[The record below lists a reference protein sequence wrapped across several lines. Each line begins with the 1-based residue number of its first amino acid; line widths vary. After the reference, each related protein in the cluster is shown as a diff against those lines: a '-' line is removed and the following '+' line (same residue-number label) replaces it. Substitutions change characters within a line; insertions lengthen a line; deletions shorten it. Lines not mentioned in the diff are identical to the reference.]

1 MATGSVIDELVVNLQ
16 LNVENFN
23 QRLRQIEDNLT
34 RTRNLTEDNARRV
47 NSANESMVD
56 GFLTLAGKAGKVI
69 AGLVAGNAIKNF
81 TTGMIQSGEALY
93 NFSLRTGQTIKDVA
107 VLKNALEN
115 LGLSAESGLSELNN
129 LVSSAAKLQM
139 GLPGYEQAAR
149 FASLGISLRD
159 EDGNIKSG
167 EEILRSV
174 NKWLA
179 QTEGVGDDPATAAR
193 KTQKLQYLGLSS
205 FDLLLRKSPKEFD
218 EYLAKHRQ
226 FQDQAEQQA
235 KTSATLAN
243 SARDFKKALTSTSD
257 NISVFI
263 NKFFSALMDGL
274 TLFLDWLPGI
284 GGNLSSAEKR
294 KIRRRGRQSIYELS
308 GGKIDL
314 RSDKDKWVAYTQEKK
329 DLEAKHKRIISGSQV
344 GSISEKDKEEA
355 RKTKKQIQRR
365 QQNLKLER
373 RQQNLKLER
382 RQQNLN
388 DVGVFGLIGQLE
400 SRSNYNTMAG
410 GGNKKQLTSMTIN
423 EVLQYQNSRGKN
435 MKAAGKWQI
444 MPNTLRGLKKSMN
457 LTGDELFTPEMQD
470 RMAFELAMNRKG
482 YRQFA
487 NATGAEK
494 LALMGAA
501 QNDLAKEWASMPMAN
516 DAEGMHRLKQ
526 LRSKF
531 QQDLTKGAKVSKRGR
546 QIANMSDAELQTLLN
561 SGASYY
567 EGIATNKALTSRTNA
582 ERVLMKGNHSNSFV
596 AQQQG
601 NSIHI
606 NNVNVTTD
614 TSNAENVARGMKSAI
629 NSQFAKGLV

>member
-47 NSANESMVD
+47 NSANESMAD

-129 LVSSAAKLQM
+129 LVNSAAKLQM

-355 RKTKKQIQRR
+355 RKTKKQL
-365 QQNLKLER
+365 QQ
-373 RQQNLKLER
+373 

-400 SRSNYNTMAG
+400 SRNGYNTMAG

-423 EVLQYQNSRGKN
+423 EVLQYQNSRGTN

-487 NATGAEK
+487 NATGDEK

-516 DAEGMHRLKQ
+516 DAEGMNRLKQ

-567 EGIATNKALTSRTNA
+567 EGIATNKALTSRANA
-582 ERVLMKGNHSNSFV
+582 ERVLMQGNHSNSFV

>member
-47 NSANESMVD
+47 NSANESMAD

-115 LGLSAESGLSELNN
+115 LGLSAESGLSELNS

-355 RKTKKQIQRR
+355 RKTKKQIQ
-365 QQNLKLER
+365 
-373 RQQNLKLER
+373 
-382 RQQNLN
+382 QQNLN

-400 SRSNYNTMAG
+400 SRSDYNTMAG

-423 EVLQYQNSRGKN
+423 EVLQYQNSRGTN
-435 MKAAGKWQI
+435 MKAAGKWEI
-444 MPNTLRGLKKSMN
+444 MLNSFRGLKKSMN
-457 LTGDELFTPEMQD
+457 LRGDELFTPEMQD

-516 DAEGMHRLKQ
+516 DAEGMNRLKQ

-567 EGIATNKALTSRTNA
+567 EGIATNKALTSRANA
-582 ERVLMKGNHSNSFV
+582 ERVLMQGNHSNSFV
-596 AQQQG
+596 AQQQQQG

>member
-47 NSANESMVD
+47 NSANESMAD

-159 EDGNIKSG
+159 EYGNIKSG

-284 GGNLSSAEKR
+284 GGNLSGAEKR

-355 RKTKKQIQRR
+355 RKTKKQIQ
-365 QQNLKLER
+365 Q
-373 RQQNLKLER
+373 

-400 SRSNYNTMAG
+400 SRSDYNTMAG

-567 EGIATNKALTSRTNA
+567 EGIATNKALTSRANA
-582 ERVLMKGNHSNSFV
+582 ERVLMQGNHSNSFV

>member
-47 NSANESMVD
+47 NSANESMAD

-243 SARDFKKALTSTSD
+243 SARDFKKALTATSD

-355 RKTKKQIQRR
+355 RKIKR
-365 QQNLKLER
+365 QLE
-373 RQQNLKLER
+373 Q

-400 SRSNYNTMAG
+400 SRSDYNTMAG

-423 EVLQYQNSRGKN
+423 EVLQYQNSRGAN

-567 EGIATNKALTSRTNA
+567 EGIATNKALTSRANA
-582 ERVLMKGNHSNSFV
+582 ERVLMQGNHSNSFV
-596 AQQQG
+596 AQQQQG

>member
-1 MATGSVIDELVVNLQ
+1 MATGSGVIDELVVNLQ

-47 NSANESMVD
+47 NSANESMAD

-81 TTGMIQSGEALY
+81 TVGMIQSGEALY

-179 QTEGVGDDPATAAR
+179 QTEGTGDDPATAAR

-243 SARDFKKALTSTSD
+243 SARDFKKALTATSD

-355 RKTKKQIQRR
+355 RKTKKQL
-365 QQNLKLER
+365 QQ
-373 RQQNLKLER
+373 
-382 RQQNLN
+382 QQNLN

-400 SRSNYNTMAG
+400 SRSDYNTMAG

-423 EVLQYQNSRGKN
+423 EVLQYQKSRGRN

-457 LTGDELFTPEMQD
+457 LTGEELFTPEMQD

-487 NATGAEK
+487 KATGDEK

-546 QIANMSDAELQTLLN
+546 QIANMSDTELQTLLN

-567 EGIATNKALTSRTNA
+567 EGIATNKALTSRANA
-582 ERVLMKGNHSNSFV
+582 ERVLMKGNYPNNFV
-596 AQQQG
+596 AQQQQG

>member
-47 NSANESMVD
+47 NSANESMAD

-284 GGNLSSAEKR
+284 GGNLSGAEKR

-355 RKTKKQIQRR
+355 RKTKKQIQ
-365 QQNLKLER
+365 Q
-373 RQQNLKLER
+373 

-400 SRSNYNTMAG
+400 SRSDYNTMAG

-423 EVLQYQNSRGKN
+423 EVLQYQNSRGTN

-567 EGIATNKALTSRTNA
+567 EGIATNKALTSRANA
-582 ERVLMKGNHSNSFV
+582 ERVLMQGNHSNSFV

>member
-1 MATGSVIDELVVNLQ
+1 MATGSGVIDELVVNLQ

-47 NSANESMVD
+47 NSANESMAD

-355 RKTKKQIQRR
+355 RKTKKQL
-365 QQNLKLER
+365 QQ
-373 RQQNLKLER
+373 QQ
-382 RQQNLN
+382 QQNLN

-400 SRSNYNTMAG
+400 SRSDYNTMAG
-410 GGNKKQLTSMTIN
+410 GGSKKQLTSMTIN
-423 EVLQYQNSRGKN
+423 EVLQYQNSRGTN

-487 NATGAEK
+487 NATGDEK

-582 ERVLMKGNHSNSFV
+582 ERVLMQGNHSNSFV
-596 AQQQG
+596 AQQQQQQG

>member
-1 MATGSVIDELVVNLQ
+1 MATGSGVIDELVVNLQ

-47 NSANESMVD
+47 NSANESMAD

-129 LVSSAAKLQM
+129 LVNSAAKLQM

-355 RKTKKQIQRR
+355 RKTKR
-365 QQNLKLER
+365 QLKPLEQ

-400 SRSNYNTMAG
+400 SRNGYNTMAG

-457 LTGDELFTPEMQD
+457 LTGEELFTPEMQD

-487 NATGAEK
+487 KATGDEK
-494 LALMGAA
+494 IALMGAA

-567 EGIATNKALTSRTNA
+567 EGIATNKALTSRANA

>member
-47 NSANESMVD
+47 NSANESMAD

-115 LGLSAESGLSELNN
+115 LGLSAESGLSELNS

-355 RKTKKQIQRR
+355 RKTKRQLQHKEEARKTKKQT
-365 QQNLKLER
+365 QQ
-373 RQQNLKLER
+373 

-400 SRSNYNTMAG
+400 SRSDYNTMAG
-410 GGNKKQLTSMTIN
+410 GENKKQLTSMTIN
-423 EVLQYQNSRGKN
+423 EVLQYQNSRGRN

-457 LTGDELFTPEMQD
+457 LTGEELFTPEMQD

-487 NATGAEK
+487 NATGNEK

-516 DAEGMHRLKQ
+516 DAEGMSRLKQ

-567 EGIATNKALTSRTNA
+567 EGIATNKALTSRANA
-582 ERVLMKGNHSNSFV
+582 ERVLMQGNHSNSFV
-596 AQQQG
+596 AQQQQQG

>member
-47 NSANESMVD
+47 NSANESMAD

-355 RKTKKQIQRR
+355 RKTKKQIQ
-365 QQNLKLER
+365 Q
-373 RQQNLKLER
+373 

-400 SRSNYNTMAG
+400 SRSDYNTMAG

-567 EGIATNKALTSRTNA
+567 EGIATNKALTSRANA
-582 ERVLMKGNHSNSFV
+582 ERVLMQGNHSNSFV

>member
-47 NSANESMVD
+47 NSANESMAD

-129 LVSSAAKLQM
+129 LVNSAAKLQM

-355 RKTKKQIQRR
+355 RKTKKQL
-365 QQNLKLER
+365 QQ
-373 RQQNLKLER
+373 

-400 SRSNYNTMAG
+400 SRSDYNTMAG

-423 EVLQYQNSRGKN
+423 EVLQYQNSRGTN

-487 NATGAEK
+487 NATGEEK

-516 DAEGMHRLKQ
+516 DAEGMNRLKQ

-567 EGIATNKALTSRTNA
+567 EGIATNKALTSRANA
-582 ERVLMKGNHSNSFV
+582 ERVLMQGNHSNSLITQQ
-596 AQQQG
+596 QQQG

>member
-47 NSANESMVD
+47 NSANESMAD

-243 SARDFKKALTSTSD
+243 SARDFKKALTATSD

-344 GSISEKDKEEA
+344 GTISEKDKEEA
-355 RKTKKQIQRR
+355 RKTKRQLQHKEEARKTKKQIQ
-365 QQNLKLER
+365 Q
-373 RQQNLKLER
+373 

-400 SRSNYNTMAG
+400 SRSDYNTMAG

-423 EVLQYQNSRGKN
+423 EVLQYQNSRGTN

-567 EGIATNKALTSRTNA
+567 EGIATNKALTSRANA
-582 ERVLMKGNHSNSFV
+582 EQVLMQGNHSNSFV
-596 AQQQG
+596 AQQQQQG

>member
-1 MATGSVIDELVVNLQ
+1 MATGSGVIDELVVNLQ

-47 NSANESMVD
+47 NSANESMAD

-179 QTEGVGDDPATAAR
+179 QTEGIGDDPATAAR

-284 GGNLSSAEKR
+284 GGNLSNAEKR

-355 RKTKKQIQRR
+355 RKTKRQLQQQQKQ
-365 QQNLKLER
+365 
-373 RQQNLKLER
+373 

-400 SRSNYNTMAG
+400 SRSDYNTMAG

-423 EVLQYQNSRGKN
+423 EVLQYQNSRGTN

-487 NATGAEK
+487 KATGNEK

-567 EGIATNKALTSRTNA
+567 EGIATNKALTSRANA
-582 ERVLMKGNHSNSFV
+582 ERVLMQGNHSNSFV

>member
-47 NSANESMVD
+47 NSANESMAD

-129 LVSSAAKLQM
+129 LVNSAAKLQM

-355 RKTKKQIQRR
+355 RKTKKQL
-365 QQNLKLER
+365 QQ
-373 RQQNLKLER
+373 

-388 DVGVFGLIGQLE
+388 NVGVFGLIGQLE
-400 SRSNYNTMAG
+400 SRSDYNTMAG

-423 EVLQYQNSRGKN
+423 EVLQYQNSRGTN

-487 NATGAEK
+487 NATGEEK

-567 EGIATNKALTSRTNA
+567 EGIATNKALTSRANA
-582 ERVLMKGNHSNSFV
+582 ERVLMQGNHSNSLITQQ
-596 AQQQG
+596 QQQG

>member
-47 NSANESMVD
+47 NSANESMAD

-129 LVSSAAKLQM
+129 LVNSAAKLQM

-355 RKTKKQIQRR
+355 RKTKKQL
-365 QQNLKLER
+365 QQ
-373 RQQNLKLER
+373 

-400 SRSNYNTMAG
+400 SRNGYNTMAG

-423 EVLQYQNSRGKN
+423 EVLQYQNSRGTN

-487 NATGAEK
+487 NATGEEK

-516 DAEGMHRLKQ
+516 DAEGMNRLKQ

-567 EGIATNKALTSRTNA
+567 EGIATNKALTSRANA
-582 ERVLMKGNHSNSFV
+582 ERVLMKGNNSNSFV

>member
-47 NSANESMVD
+47 NSANESMAD

-243 SARDFKKALTSTSD
+243 SARDFKKALTATSD

-314 RSDKDKWVAYTQEKK
+314 RSDQDKWVAYTQGKK

-355 RKTKKQIQRR
+355 RKTKKQIQ
-365 QQNLKLER
+365 Q
-373 RQQNLKLER
+373 

-400 SRSNYNTMAG
+400 SRSDYNTMAG

-423 EVLQYQNSRGKN
+423 EVLQYQNSRGTN

-487 NATGAEK
+487 NATGDEK

-516 DAEGMHRLKQ
+516 DAEGMNRLKQ

-567 EGIATNKALTSRTNA
+567 EGIATNKALTSRANA
-582 ERVLMKGNHSNSFV
+582 ERVLMQGNHSNSFV
-596 AQQQG
+596 AQQQQG

>member
-1 MATGSVIDELVVNLQ
+1 MATGSGVIDELVVNLQ

-47 NSANESMVD
+47 NSANESMAD

-355 RKTKKQIQRR
+355 RKTKKQIQ
-365 QQNLKLER
+365 
-373 RQQNLKLER
+373 
-382 RQQNLN
+382 QQNLN
-388 DVGVFGLIGQLE
+388 NVGVFGLIGQLE
-400 SRSNYNTMAG
+400 SRNGYNTMAG

-457 LTGDELFTPEMQD
+457 LTGEELFTPEMQD

-487 NATGAEK
+487 NATGEEK

-567 EGIATNKALTSRTNA
+567 EGIATNKALTSRANA
-582 ERVLMKGNHSNSFV
+582 ERVLMQGNHSNSFV

>member
-47 NSANESMVD
+47 NSANESMAD

-129 LVSSAAKLQM
+129 LVNSAAKLQM

-284 GGNLSSAEKR
+284 GGNLSGAEKR

-355 RKTKKQIQRR
+355 RKTKKQIQ
-365 QQNLKLER
+365 Q
-373 RQQNLKLER
+373 

-400 SRSNYNTMAG
+400 SRSDYNTMAG

-423 EVLQYQNSRGKN
+423 EVLQYQNSRGTN

-487 NATGAEK
+487 NATGEEK

-567 EGIATNKALTSRTNA
+567 EGIATNKALTSRANA
-582 ERVLMKGNHSNSFV
+582 ERVLMQGNHSNSLITQQ
-596 AQQQG
+596 QQQG

>member
-1 MATGSVIDELVVNLQ
+1 MATGSGVIDELVVNLQ

-47 NSANESMVD
+47 NSANESMAD

-355 RKTKKQIQRR
+355 RKTKKQIQ
-365 QQNLKLER
+365 Q
-373 RQQNLKLER
+373 

-400 SRSNYNTMAG
+400 SRSDYNTMAG
-410 GGNKKQLTSMTIN
+410 GENKKQLTSMTIN

-487 NATGAEK
+487 NATGEEK

-567 EGIATNKALTSRTNA
+567 EGIATNKALTSRANA
-582 ERVLMKGNHSNSFV
+582 ERVLMQGNHSNSFV

>member
-1 MATGSVIDELVVNLQ
+1 MATGSGVIDELVVNLQ

-47 NSANESMVD
+47 NSANESMAD

-243 SARDFKKALTSTSD
+243 SARDFKKALTATSD

-344 GSISEKDKEEA
+344 GTISEKDKEEA
-355 RKTKKQIQRR
+355 RKTKKQL
-365 QQNLKLER
+365 QQ
-373 RQQNLKLER
+373 

-400 SRSNYNTMAG
+400 SRSDYNTMAG

-423 EVLQYQNSRGKN
+423 EVLQYQNSRGTN

-487 NATGAEK
+487 NATGDEK

-516 DAEGMHRLKQ
+516 DAEGMNRLKQ

-567 EGIATNKALTSRTNA
+567 EGIATNKALTSRANA
-582 ERVLMKGNHSNSFV
+582 ERVLMQGNHSNSFV
-596 AQQQG
+596 AQQQQQG

>member
-47 NSANESMVD
+47 NSANESMAD

-129 LVSSAAKLQM
+129 LVNSAAKLQM

-355 RKTKKQIQRR
+355 RKTKKQL
-365 QQNLKLER
+365 QQ
-373 RQQNLKLER
+373 

-388 DVGVFGLIGQLE
+388 NVGVFGLIGQLE
-400 SRSNYNTMAG
+400 SRNGYNTMAG

-423 EVLQYQNSRGKN
+423 EVLQYQNSRGTN

-487 NATGAEK
+487 NATGEEK

-516 DAEGMHRLKQ
+516 DAEGMNRLKQ

-567 EGIATNKALTSRTNA
+567 EGIATNKALTSRANA
-582 ERVLMKGNHSNSFV
+582 ERVLMQGNHSNSFV

>member
-47 NSANESMVD
+47 NSANESMAD

-129 LVSSAAKLQM
+129 LVNSAAKLQM

-355 RKTKKQIQRR
+355 RKTKKQL
-365 QQNLKLER
+365 QQ
-373 RQQNLKLER
+373 

-400 SRSNYNTMAG
+400 SRSDYNTMAG

-423 EVLQYQNSRGKN
+423 EVLQYQNSRGTN

-487 NATGAEK
+487 NATGDEK

-516 DAEGMHRLKQ
+516 DAEGMNRLKQ

-567 EGIATNKALTSRTNA
+567 EGIATNKALTSRANA
-582 ERVLMKGNHSNSFV
+582 ERVLMQGNHSNSFV

>member
-47 NSANESMVD
+47 NSANESMAD

-129 LVSSAAKLQM
+129 LVNSAAKLQM

-355 RKTKKQIQRR
+355 RKTKRQFKQL
-365 QQNLKLER
+365 QQ
-373 RQQNLKLER
+373 

-400 SRSNYNTMAG
+400 SRSDYNTMAG

-423 EVLQYQNSRGKN
+423 EVLQYQNSRGTN

-487 NATGAEK
+487 NATGDEK

-516 DAEGMHRLKQ
+516 DAEGMNRLKQ

-567 EGIATNKALTSRTNA
+567 EGIATNKALTSRANA
-582 ERVLMKGNHSNSFV
+582 ERVLMQGNHSNSFV

>member
-1 MATGSVIDELVVNLQ
+1 MATGSGVIDELVVNLQ

-47 NSANESMVD
+47 NSANESMAD
-56 GFLTLAGKAGKVI
+56 GFLALAGKAGKVI

-243 SARDFKKALTSTSD
+243 SARDFKKALTATSD

-355 RKTKKQIQRR
+355 RKTKKQIQ
-365 QQNLKLER
+365 Q
-373 RQQNLKLER
+373 

-400 SRSNYNTMAG
+400 SRSDYNTMAG
-410 GGNKKQLTSMTIN
+410 GENKKQLTSMTIN
-423 EVLQYQNSRGKN
+423 EVLQYQNSRGTN

-457 LTGDELFTPEMQD
+457 LTGEELFTPEMQD

-487 NATGAEK
+487 NATGNEK

-516 DAEGMHRLKQ
+516 DAEGMNRLKQ

-567 EGIATNKALTSRTNA
+567 EGIATNKALTSRANA
-582 ERVLMKGNHSNSFV
+582 ERVLMQGNHSNSFV
-596 AQQQG
+596 AQQQQQG

>member
-1 MATGSVIDELVVNLQ
+1 MATGSGVIDELVVNLQ

-47 NSANESMVD
+47 NSANESMAD

-81 TTGMIQSGEALY
+81 TVGMIQSGEALY

-314 RSDKDKWVAYTQEKK
+314 RSDQDKWVAYTQEKK

-355 RKTKKQIQRR
+355 RKTKKQIQ
-365 QQNLKLER
+365 Q
-373 RQQNLKLER
+373 

-400 SRSNYNTMAG
+400 SRSDYNTMAG

-423 EVLQYQNSRGKN
+423 EVLQYQNSRGTN

-457 LTGDELFTPEMQD
+457 LTGEELFTPEMQD

-567 EGIATNKALTSRTNA
+567 EGIATNKALTSRANA
-582 ERVLMKGNHSNSFV
+582 ERVLMQGNHSNNFV
-596 AQQQG
+596 AQQQQG

>member
-1 MATGSVIDELVVNLQ
+1 MATGSGVIDELVVNLQ

-47 NSANESMVD
+47 NSANESMAD

-129 LVSSAAKLQM
+129 LVNSAAKLQM

-355 RKTKKQIQRR
+355 RKTKKQLQ
-365 QQNLKLER
+365 
-373 RQQNLKLER
+373 
-382 RQQNLN
+382 QQNLN

-400 SRSNYNTMAG
+400 SRSDYNTMAG

-457 LTGDELFTPEMQD
+457 LTGEELFTPEMQD

-487 NATGAEK
+487 NATGDEK

-567 EGIATNKALTSRTNA
+567 EGIATNKALTSRANA
-582 ERVLMKGNHSNSFV
+582 ERVLMQGNHSNNFV
-596 AQQQG
+596 AQQQQG

>member
-16 LNVENFN
+16 LKVENFN

-47 NSANESMVD
+47 NSANESMAD

-355 RKTKKQIQRR
+355 RKTKKQIQ
-365 QQNLKLER
+365 Q
-373 RQQNLKLER
+373 

-400 SRSNYNTMAG
+400 SRSDYNTMAG

-423 EVLQYQNSRGKN
+423 EVLQYQNSRGTN

-567 EGIATNKALTSRTNA
+567 EGIATNKALTSRANA
-582 ERVLMKGNHSNSFV
+582 ERVLMQGNHSNSFV

>member
-47 NSANESMVD
+47 NSANESMAD

-81 TTGMIQSGEALY
+81 TVGMIQSGEALY

-243 SARDFKKALTSTSD
+243 SARDFKKALTATSD

-355 RKTKKQIQRR
+355 RKTKRQLQHKEETRKTKKQL
-365 QQNLKLER
+365 QQ
-373 RQQNLKLER
+373 

-388 DVGVFGLIGQLE
+388 NVGVFGLIGQLE
-400 SRSNYNTMAG
+400 SRSDYNTMAG

-423 EVLQYQNSRGKN
+423 EVLQYQNSRGTN

-487 NATGAEK
+487 NATGDEK

-531 QQDLTKGAKVSKRGR
+531 QQDLTKGAKVSQRGR

-567 EGIATNKALTSRTNA
+567 EGIATNKALTSRANA
-582 ERVLMKGNHSNSFV
+582 ERVLMQGNHSNSFV
-596 AQQQG
+596 AQQQQQG

>member
-47 NSANESMVD
+47 NSANESMAD

-115 LGLSAESGLSELNN
+115 LGLSAESGLSELNS

-344 GSISEKDKEEA
+344 GAISEKDKEEA
-355 RKTKKQIQRR
+355 RKTKKQL
-365 QQNLKLER
+365 QQ
-373 RQQNLKLER
+373 

-400 SRSNYNTMAG
+400 SRSDYNTMAG

-423 EVLQYQNSRGKN
+423 EVLQYQNSRGRN

-487 NATGAEK
+487 NATGDEK

-546 QIANMSDAELQTLLN
+546 QIANMSDNELQTLLN

-567 EGIATNKALTSRTNA
+567 EGIATNKALTSRANA
-582 ERVLMKGNHSNSFV
+582 ERVLMQGNHSNSFV
-596 AQQQG
+596 AQQQQQG

>member
-1 MATGSVIDELVVNLQ
+1 MATGSGVIDELVVNLQ

-47 NSANESMVD
+47 NSANESMAD

-115 LGLSAESGLSELNN
+115 LGLSAESGLSELNS

-344 GSISEKDKEEA
+344 GTISEKDKEEA
-355 RKTKKQIQRR
+355 RKTKKQL
-365 QQNLKLER
+365 QQ
-373 RQQNLKLER
+373 QQKQQKQQQQQQQKQ

-400 SRSNYNTMAG
+400 SRSDYNTMAG

-423 EVLQYQNSRGKN
+423 EVLQYQNSRGTN

-457 LTGDELFTPEMQD
+457 LTGEELFTPEMQD

-516 DAEGMHRLKQ
+516 DAEGMNRLKQ

-546 QIANMSDAELQTLLN
+546 QIANMSDTELQTLLN

-567 EGIATNKALTSRTNA
+567 EGIATNKALTSRANA
-582 ERVLMKGNHSNSFV
+582 ERVLMQGNHSNSFV

>member
-1 MATGSVIDELVVNLQ
+1 MATRSVIDELVVNLQ

-47 NSANESMVD
+47 NSANESMAD

-129 LVSSAAKLQM
+129 LVNSAAKLQM

-355 RKTKKQIQRR
+355 RKTKKQIQ
-365 QQNLKLER
+365 Q
-373 RQQNLKLER
+373 

-388 DVGVFGLIGQLE
+388 NVGVFGLIGQLE
-400 SRSNYNTMAG
+400 SRNGYNTMAG

-423 EVLQYQNSRGKN
+423 EVLQYQNSRGTN

-487 NATGAEK
+487 NATGEEK

-567 EGIATNKALTSRTNA
+567 EGIATNKALTSRANA
-582 ERVLMKGNHSNSFV
+582 ERVLMQGNHSNSFV

>member
-47 NSANESMVD
+47 NSANESMAD

-344 GSISEKDKEEA
+344 GTISEKDKEEA
-355 RKTKKQIQRR
+355 RKTKKQL
-365 QQNLKLER
+365 QQ
-373 RQQNLKLER
+373 

-400 SRSNYNTMAG
+400 SRSDYNTMAG

-423 EVLQYQNSRGKN
+423 EVLQYQNSRGTN

-470 RMAFELAMNRKG
+470 RMALELAMNRKG

-487 NATGAEK
+487 KATGAEK

-567 EGIATNKALTSRTNA
+567 EGIATNKALTSRANA
-582 ERVLMKGNHSNSFV
+582 ERVLMQGNHSNSFV
-596 AQQQG
+596 AQQQQQG

-614 TSNAENVARGMKSAI
+614 TSNAEKVARGMKSAI

>member
-1 MATGSVIDELVVNLQ
+1 MATGSGVIDELVVNLQ

-47 NSANESMVD
+47 NSANESMAD

-129 LVSSAAKLQM
+129 LVNSAAKLQM

-355 RKTKKQIQRR
+355 RKTKRQFKQL
-365 QQNLKLER
+365 QQ
-373 RQQNLKLER
+373 

-400 SRSNYNTMAG
+400 SRSDYNTMAG

-423 EVLQYQNSRGKN
+423 EVLQYQNSRGTN

-487 NATGAEK
+487 NATGEEK

-567 EGIATNKALTSRTNA
+567 EGIATNKALTSRANA
-582 ERVLMKGNHSNSFV
+582 ERVLMQGNHSNSLITQQ
-596 AQQQG
+596 QQQG

>member
-47 NSANESMVD
+47 NSANESMAD

-129 LVSSAAKLQM
+129 LVNSAAKLQM

-355 RKTKKQIQRR
+355 RKTKKQIQ
-365 QQNLKLER
+365 Q
-373 RQQNLKLER
+373 

-388 DVGVFGLIGQLE
+388 NVGVFGLIGQLE
-400 SRSNYNTMAG
+400 SRSDYNTMAG

-423 EVLQYQNSRGKN
+423 EVLQYQNSRGTN

-487 NATGAEK
+487 NATGDEK

-516 DAEGMHRLKQ
+516 DAEGMNRLKQ

-567 EGIATNKALTSRTNA
+567 EGIATNKALTSRANA
-582 ERVLMKGNHSNSFV
+582 ERVLMQGNHSNSLITQQ
-596 AQQQG
+596 QQQG

>member
-47 NSANESMVD
+47 NSANESMAD

-129 LVSSAAKLQM
+129 LVNSAAKLQM

-355 RKTKKQIQRR
+355 RKTKRQFKQL
-365 QQNLKLER
+365 QQ
-373 RQQNLKLER
+373 

-400 SRSNYNTMAG
+400 SRSDYNTMAG

-423 EVLQYQNSRGKN
+423 EVLQYQNSRGTN

-457 LTGDELFTPEMQD
+457 LTGEELFTPEMQD

-487 NATGAEK
+487 NATGEEK

-516 DAEGMHRLKQ
+516 DAEGMNRLKQ

-567 EGIATNKALTSRTNA
+567 EGIATNKALTSRANA
-582 ERVLMKGNHSNSFV
+582 ERVLMQGNHSNSFV

>member
-47 NSANESMVD
+47 NSANESMAD

-129 LVSSAAKLQM
+129 LVNSAAKLQM

-355 RKTKKQIQRR
+355 RKTKKQIQ
-365 QQNLKLER
+365 Q
-373 RQQNLKLER
+373 

-388 DVGVFGLIGQLE
+388 NVGVFGLIGQLE
-400 SRSNYNTMAG
+400 SRSDYNTMAG

-423 EVLQYQNSRGKN
+423 EVLQYQNSRGTN

-487 NATGAEK
+487 NATGEEK

-516 DAEGMHRLKQ
+516 DAEGMNRLKQ

-567 EGIATNKALTSRTNA
+567 EGIATNKALTSRANA
-582 ERVLMKGNHSNSFV
+582 ERVLMQGNHSNSLITQQ
-596 AQQQG
+596 QQQG

>member
-47 NSANESMVD
+47 NSANESMAD

-115 LGLSAESGLSELNN
+115 LGLSAESGLSELNS

-355 RKTKKQIQRR
+355 RKTKKQIQ
-365 QQNLKLER
+365 Q
-373 RQQNLKLER
+373 

-400 SRSNYNTMAG
+400 SRSDYNTMAG

-423 EVLQYQNSRGKN
+423 EVLQYQNSRGTN

-567 EGIATNKALTSRTNA
+567 EGIATNKALTSRANA
-582 ERVLMKGNHSNSFV
+582 ERVLMQGNHSNSFV
-596 AQQQG
+596 AQQQQQG

>member
-1 MATGSVIDELVVNLQ
+1 MATGSGVIDELVVNLQ

-47 NSANESMVD
+47 NSANESMAD

-129 LVSSAAKLQM
+129 LVNSAAKLQM

-314 RSDKDKWVAYTQEKK
+314 RSDKDKWVAYTQEKN

-355 RKTKKQIQRR
+355 RKTKKQL
-365 QQNLKLER
+365 QQ
-373 RQQNLKLER
+373 

-400 SRSNYNTMAG
+400 SRSDYNTMAG

-423 EVLQYQNSRGKN
+423 EVLQYQNSRGTN

-567 EGIATNKALTSRTNA
+567 EGIATNKALTSRANA
-582 ERVLMKGNHSNSFV
+582 ERVLMQGNHSNSFV
-596 AQQQG
+596 AQQQQG

>member
-1 MATGSVIDELVVNLQ
+1 MATGSGVIDELVVNLQ

-47 NSANESMVD
+47 NSANESMAD

-243 SARDFKKALTSTSD
+243 SARDFKKALASTSD

-355 RKTKKQIQRR
+355 RKTKKQIQ
-365 QQNLKLER
+365 Q
-373 RQQNLKLER
+373 

-400 SRSNYNTMAG
+400 SRSDYNTMAG

-423 EVLQYQNSRGKN
+423 EVLQYQNSRGTN

-516 DAEGMHRLKQ
+516 DAEGMNRLKQ

-567 EGIATNKALTSRTNA
+567 EGIATNKALTSRANA
-582 ERVLMKGNHSNSFV
+582 ERVLMQGNHSNSFV
-596 AQQQG
+596 AQQQQG

>member
-47 NSANESMVD
+47 NSANESMAD

-129 LVSSAAKLQM
+129 LVNSAAKLQM

-355 RKTKKQIQRR
+355 RKTKKQL
-365 QQNLKLER
+365 QQ
-373 RQQNLKLER
+373 

-400 SRSNYNTMAG
+400 SRNGYNTMAG

-423 EVLQYQNSRGKN
+423 EVLQYQNSRGTN

-487 NATGAEK
+487 NATGEEK

-516 DAEGMHRLKQ
+516 DAEGMNRLKQ

-567 EGIATNKALTSRTNA
+567 EGIATNKALTSRVNA
-582 ERVLMKGNHSNSFV
+582 ERVLMKGNNSNSFV